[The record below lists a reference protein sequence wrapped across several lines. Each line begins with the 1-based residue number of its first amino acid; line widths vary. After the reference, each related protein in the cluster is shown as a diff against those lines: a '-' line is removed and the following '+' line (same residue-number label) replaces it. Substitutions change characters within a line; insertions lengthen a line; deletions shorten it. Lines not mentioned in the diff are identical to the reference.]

1 MGRLQNLR
9 TLSLYQNQLTDLDGI
24 GNLHTLVHL
33 EEINL
38 GKNELSALP
47 AEFSSLTQIK
57 VLWLEDNLF
66 DHFPEQLLGLVYLE
80 GLRLSNN
87 QIAEIPADISKLA
100 KLQTLA
106 LGASPF
112 QLICLAPQLSNIRL
126 VLPDNNRI
134 KELPPQ
140 IGDLAALRTLQ
151 IR

>member
-1 MGRLQNLR
+1 MEELR
-9 TLSLYQNQLTDLDGI
+9 LYQNQLTDLDGI

-87 QIAEIPADISKLA
+87 QVAEIPADISKLS

-106 LGASPF
+106 LGASPLPLF
-112 QLICLAPQLSNIRL
+112 ATATELTNTRL
-126 VLPDNNRI
+126 VCRQQQD
-134 KELPPQ
+134 Q
-140 IGDLAALRTLQ
+140 GVATSDW
-151 IR
+151 